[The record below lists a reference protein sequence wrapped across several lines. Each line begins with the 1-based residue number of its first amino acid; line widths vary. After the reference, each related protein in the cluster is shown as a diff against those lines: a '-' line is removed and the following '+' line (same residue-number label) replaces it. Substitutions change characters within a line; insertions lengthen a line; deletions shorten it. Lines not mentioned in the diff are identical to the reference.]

1 MVPPISNVVID
12 AHSLTAAQCELEF
25 VCLGDERDCQTIR
38 FMNRDV
44 EVVRCFGDQPCSRRV
59 GYDGMQI
66 CTCPVRRKLHG
77 L

>member
-1 MVPPISNVVID
+1 MVPPICNVEID
-12 AHSLTAAQCELEF
+12 AHTLSGAQCEFDLA
-25 VCLGDERDCQTIR
+25 CLSDARDCQTIR

-44 EVVRCFGDQPCSRRV
+44 EVVRCFGDQPCRRRL

-66 CTCPVRRKLHG
+66 CTCPVRKRLHG